1 MQAET
6 SPAMTDPHRSGCPI
20 NLTLEVLGDKWS
32 LIVVRDIMFGGRRRF
47 RELLAASVEGIA
59 SNILADRLQ
68 HLVELGVL
76 TRAADPTHKQKLI
89 YSLSEMGIQLL
100 PVFVALG
107 AWGRRFLPA
116 TKALSIRAEVLERG
130 GGELVERFMAELRAE
145 HLRGEHAN
153 TVREELRAAYEKA
166 SARRR
171 RRKGASTAAGARI
184 ER

>member
-1 MQAET
+1 
-6 SPAMTDPHRSGCPI
+6 MTDPHRSGCPI
-20 NLTLEVLGDKWS
+20 NLTLEALGDKWS

-47 RELLAASVEGIA
+47 RELLTGSQEGIA

-76 TRAADPTHKQKLI
+76 TRAADPTHKQKQI

-116 TKALSIRAEVLERG
+116 TEALSIRAELLERG
-130 GGELVERFMAELRAE
+130 GSKLMERFMAELRAE
-145 HLRGEHAN
+145 HLRGEAVS
-153 TVREELRAAYEKA
+153 TVREELHAAYEKQA
-166 SARRR
+166 RAKNRRR
-171 RRKGASTAAGARI
+171 C
-184 ER
+184 